1 MSFPAFFDTN
11 VLYGSTLCDLLLWL
25 ADGNAFRPLWSE
37 DVLGELE
44 RNLLQN
50 GIDEERARKR
60 VETMRDYFPD
70 AIVDGYG
77 DLIDG
82 MTCDEKDRHVLAAAV
97 RANAEV
103 LVTFNLKDFPSESL
117 EPFEIE
123 AVHPDEFLLDQLDLY
138 PGLVTTTLEHLV
150 EIYENPSL
158 SMDELLQRL
167 SAAGVPG
174 FASEATRHF

>member
-1 MSFPAFFDTN
+1 VSFPAFFDTN

-37 DVLGELE
+37 GILAELE
-44 RNLLQN
+44 KNLLGN
-50 GIDEERARKR
+50 GIDEPSVRKR
-60 VETMRDYFPD
+60 VSTMRLYFPD
-70 AIVDGYG
+70 AMVDGYD

-103 LVTFNLKDFPSESL
+103 LVTFNLRDFPDESL

-138 PGLVTTTLEHLV
+138 PGLVTTTLERLI

-167 SAAGVPG
+167 ATAGVPR
-174 FASEATRHF
+174 FASEAMRHF